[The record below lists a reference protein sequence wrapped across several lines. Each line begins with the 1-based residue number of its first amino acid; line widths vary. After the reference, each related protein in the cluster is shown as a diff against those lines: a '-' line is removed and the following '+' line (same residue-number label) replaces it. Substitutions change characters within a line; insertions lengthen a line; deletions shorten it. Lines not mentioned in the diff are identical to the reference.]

1 MNIYIENGMLLC
13 INNDAVYVQG
23 FAKVFFFFLTLIDFF
38 FRKKPSPKQ
47 SLLKSKVSNKY
58 VNDFKKCRLPIL
70 SKTK

>member
-23 FAKVFFFFLTLIDFF
+23 FAKVFFFFLTLIGFF
-38 FRKKPSPKQ
+38 LEKKPSPKQ
-47 SLLKSKVSNKY
+47 SLLKSKVSNEY
-58 VNDFKKCRLPIL
+58 VNDLKKCRLPIL